1 MDRTGIGE
9 ILLAVSLGGLLA
21 ATTVT
26 DVNRRLIPN
35 VYLGIG
41 SLICLGIVLA
51 TDAGS
56 LGERALAALG
66 AACILLVP
74 AVINPD
80 GMGMG
85 DVKLAAVLGL
95 YMGRAVVVALVAGF
109 AAGGLVA
116 VALLARHGP
125 SARGRPIP
133 FGPFLA
139 LGGVIGVLV
148 GDAAL
153 GWYGDKFL

>member
-1 MDRTGIGE
+1 MDRAGIGE

-35 VYLGIG
+35 EYLGIG
-41 SLICLGIVLA
+41 ALVCLAIVLA
-51 TDAGS
+51 TDTGS
-56 LGERALAALG
+56 LGERAAAALG
-66 AACILLVP
+66 ATCTLLVP
-74 AVINPD
+74 AAIGPD

-85 DVKLAAVLGL
+85 DVKLAGVMGL
-95 YMGRAVVVALVAGF
+95 YLGSAVVVALLAGF

-116 VALLARHGP
+116 IALLARGGWA
-125 SARGRPIP
+125 ARQRTIP

-139 LGGVIGVLV
+139 LGGVIGLLV

-153 GWYGDKFL
+153 DWYGDQFL

>member
-1 MDRTGIGE
+1 MDRAGIGE
-9 ILLAVSLGGLLA
+9 ILLAASLGGLLA
-21 ATTVT
+21 ATTVA
-26 DVNRRLIPN
+26 DLNRRLIPN
-35 VYLGIG
+35 EYLGIG
-41 SLICLGIVLA
+41 SLICLAIVLA

-56 LGERALAALG
+56 LGERAAAALG

-85 DVKLAAVLGL
+85 DVKLAAVMGL
-95 YMGRAVVVALVAGF
+95 YLGRAAAVALLAGF

-116 VALLARHGP
+116 IALLVRHGS
-125 SARGRPIP
+125 SARKRPIP

-139 LGGVIGVLV
+139 LGGIIGLLV
-148 GDAAL
+148 GDKAVD
-153 GWYGDKFL
+153 WYGDQFL

>member
-116 VALLARHGP
+116 AALLARHGP
-125 SARGRPIP
+125 SARRRPIP